1 MITNEVIIRIVAF
14 FILGLLTGSFL
25 NVIIYRLPMM
35 LQACWRIEARELLG
49 QQPDEKDQELG
60 RFNLAFPPSHCTS
73 CHEKLKFYEKIPLLS
88 YILQKGRCRH
98 CQDKISFRY
107 PLVESFTG
115 FVFALMYYRLGWGL
129 PLLGGIFF
137 ASILIV
143 IALVDLRTTL
153 IPDVLSIS
161 LLWSGLLFNAFAIY
175 KVPLKSAV
183 LGAAG
188 AYLFFWLLF
197 YLVKWLFKKEA
208 IGFGDLK
215 LFAALGAWLGI
226 LSLPTLVLLSSL
238 CGLVLALLMKPGL
251 SKPLPF
257 GPAIVL
263 AGLVMFIFG
272 PEIMLLLQGLYV

>member
-1 MITNEVIIRIVAF
+1 MITNEVIIGIVVF

-35 LQACWRIEARELLG
+35 LQASWRIEARELLG
-49 QQPDEKDQELG
+49 QQPDEKDQKLG

-88 YILQKGRCRH
+88 YILQKGHCHH

-107 PLVESFTG
+107 PLVEFFTG
-115 FVFALMYYRLGWGL
+115 FVFALIYYRLGWGL
-129 PLLGGIFF
+129 ALLGGIFF

-143 IALVDLRTTL
+143 IALIDLRTTL

-161 LLWSGLLFNAFAIY
+161 LLWLGLLFNAFAIY
-175 KVPLKSAV
+175 KVSLKSAV
-183 LGAAG
+183 IGAVG

-226 LSLPTLVLLSSL
+226 LSLPPLILLSSL
-238 CGLVLALLMKPGL
+238 CGLILALLMKSSL
-251 SKPLPF
+251 SEPLPF

-263 AGLVMFIFG
+263 AGLIMFIFE
-272 PEIMLLLQGLYV
+272 PEIMLFLQGLYV

>member
-1 MITNEVIIRIVAF
+1 MITNEVIIGIVVF

-35 LQACWRIEARELLG
+35 LQASWRIEARELLG
-49 QQPDEKDQELG
+49 QQPDEKDQKLG
-60 RFNLAFPPSHCTS
+60 RFNLAFPSSHCTS

-88 YILQKGRCRH
+88 YILQKGHCHH
-98 CQDKISFRY
+98 CQDKISLRY
-107 PLVESFTG
+107 PLVEFFTG
-115 FVFALMYYRLGWGL
+115 FVFALIYYRLGWGL
-129 PLLGGIFF
+129 ALLGGIFF

-143 IALVDLRTTL
+143 IALIDLRTTL

-161 LLWSGLLFNAFAIY
+161 LLWLGLLFNAFAIY

-183 LGAAG
+183 LGAVG

-226 LSLPTLVLLSSL
+226 LSLPPLILLSSL
-238 CGLVLALLMKPGL
+238 CGLILALLMKSSL
-251 SKPLPF
+251 SEPLPF

-263 AGLVMFIFG
+263 AGLIMFIFG
-272 PEIMLLLQGLYV
+272 PKIMLFLQGLYV